1 MFLYTNSTTEQ
12 VGNSFFH
19 DLVNR
24 TVYSLMDCLH
34 KRGTVECLLLRSK
47 TIRQNTPYQV
57 KLMMIFG
64 CYAIHVKEMLKF
76 LPKVIYLQAMYYS

>member
-47 TIRQNTPYQV
+47 TIRQNTLYQV